1 MTDGATG
8 RCPTHAEAVA
18 WLKNHVCV
26 PLAGLPKAAHDAP
39 PPQGKDSDK
48 C

>member
-1 MTDGATG
+1 MTDCQAK
-8 RCPTHAEAVA
+8 RYPTHAEAVA

-26 PLAGLPKAAHDAP
+26 PLAGLQDATHDAP
-39 PPQGKDSDK
+39 QQQGKETDK

>member
-1 MTDGATG
+1 MTKCAD
-8 RCPTHAEAVA
+8 RECPTHAEAAA

-26 PLAGLPKAAHDAP
+26 PLSGLPKAAHDAP
-39 PPQGKDSDK
+39 PPQGKESDK